1 MSNHVLERILNR
13 TIPLGDMSPGE
24 RKRFLSAIATGDVTI
39 PLGHNRNNLIDLLL
53 SGFFK
58 AGDDYVQVSGILSG
72 FGIDQVAP
80 QVIDKTGACIF
91 LDVFGIEA
99 GKALPENLLKQAK
112 GRHLEDA
119 LGL

>member
-1 MSNHVLERILNR
+1 MSSQVVQRILSR
-13 TIPLGDMSPGE
+13 EIPLGDLSPGE
-24 RKRFLSAIATGDVTI
+24 RKRFLTAIATGDVTI
-39 PLGHNRNNLIDLLL
+39 QPGPNRNNLIDLLL

-58 AGDDYVQVSGILSG
+58 AGDDYAQVSGILSG
-72 FGIDQVAP
+72 FGIDQVVP
-80 QVIDKTGACIF
+80 QVIDKTGARIF